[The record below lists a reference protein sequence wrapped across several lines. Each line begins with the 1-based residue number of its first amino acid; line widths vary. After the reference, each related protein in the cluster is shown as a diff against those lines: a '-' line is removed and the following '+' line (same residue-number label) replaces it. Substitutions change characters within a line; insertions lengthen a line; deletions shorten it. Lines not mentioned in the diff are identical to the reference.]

1 MKVALR
7 HRGNPPDGKKA
18 CSDDTMRSTTRPVGA
33 KSRREHARFESRLRN
48 KTPDEGLE
56 GSEGREKER
65 RLGDEPVFAPPAAR
79 YPLDPRAAEPGGAG
93 GGPGGRASEEL
104 GGGARLGAR
113 QGRFECFEPSRPTIR
128 WPGAG
133 RGLDG
138 RGLGGDGETSFPT
151 SRSAEVT
158 SYAPLPLG
166 GKPSTPASG
175 LQARQV
181 THVALSDI
189 PGLESFRLGVS
200 STGLAAVS
208 MRIDVENVGPMGVS
222 IELTP
227 AGSVTVELAGVS
239 TEACAAMA
247 ERLGAELGGVGVDI
261 DEIVAHPGSGAAGSG
276 SFAGRDH
283 SSGKSSEALIEE
295 GVAGGASRD
304 VGEERATSSES
315 RTTAISGRTVARLA
329 HAIQRMVFDSTHGL

>member
-1 MKVALR
+1 
-7 HRGNPPDGKKA
+7 
-18 CSDDTMRSTTRPVGA
+18 
-33 KSRREHARFESRLRN
+33 
-48 KTPDEGLE
+48 
-56 GSEGREKER
+56 
-65 RLGDEPVFAPPAAR
+65 
-79 YPLDPRAAEPGGAG
+79 
-93 GGPGGRASEEL
+93 
-104 GGGARLGAR
+104 
-113 QGRFECFEPSRPTIR
+113 
-128 WPGAG
+128 
-133 RGLDG
+133 
-138 RGLGGDGETSFPT
+138 
-151 SRSAEVT
+151 
-158 SYAPLPLG
+158 
-166 GKPSTPASG
+166 
-175 LQARQV
+175 V